1 MEAMSVTNDFARAWA
16 SGLRKVLTWGWG
28 VEMALLVLALLNS
41 LEPSEWVA
49 YGSDPWWV
57 LYFVRV
63 VVTIFIATVPG
74 LVIVLWCTVR
84 SVKSRSDWHSLRAWT
99 SVVGC
104 VALCVLTLLACAQ
117 VAKCGG
123 ALAGID
129 GDSLGAWF
137 RFLGPGLDMAVP
149 DKTVF
154 YVVPLTA
161 ASVLVTEGVGYGGAL
176 LTACAGDG
184 RPERESASNPE
195 GRPSPWT
202 GGPR

>member
-1 MEAMSVTNDFARAWA
+1 MSVTNVFARAWA
-16 SGLRKVLTWGWG
+16 SGPRRLLAWGWG
-28 VEMALLVLALLNS
+28 LEAGLLVLALLNS

-57 LYFVRV
+57 LYFVLV

-84 SVKSRSDWHSLRAWT
+84 SVKRRSDWHSLRAWT

-184 RPERESASNPE
+184 RP
-195 GRPSPWT
+195 
-202 GGPR
+202 